1 MSGFDE
7 PHHIDFVK
15 RRLKKLRSMI
25 SQEHGFRLREML
37 ILFFADTA
45 LGYVVQARDIRH
57 TFRENLKPS
66 H

>member
-1 MSGFDE
+1 MGNFDDLRN
-7 PHHIDFVK
+7 IACAK
-15 RRLKKLRSMI
+15 RQLNKLCSVI

-45 LGYVVQARDIRH
+45 LGYVVQARDIKH
-57 TFRENLKPS
+57 TFRVNLKPS

>member
-15 RRLKKLRSMI
+15 CQVNELCSSI

>member
-15 RRLKKLRSMI
+15 RQLNKLCSSI